1 MMYMINANFTKQD
14 APAPQA
20 NELLEKD
27 GKSDDFNALMSGL
40 CMTPPDSTKPD
51 PTKKPAEPG
60 DAGGRMA
67 NDRANLGSVKFNDP
81 KNPAFGLPP
90 ELPQPVELT
99 PNSQNSPLQ
108 AGALPTAPV
117 SEVKSEV
124 KSELAQKLDRLKN
137 FKFMA
142 PDGETKPADGEI
154 KMAPQP
160 IKPLVKDIKTQA
172 NKFEETPDTSASINV
187 AKNFAT
193 MAQEKAVI
201 VKGLAGLGAQVH
213 PDDPALLASDAGIDE
228 GFTHPDHNNVL
239 DQRGCLLPDGSIKAM
254 DLLRAQ
260 RKLPKLISDVTGIA
274 AEETS
279 ASHGEIAQAEASVLP
294 KTSAA
299 TAMLEQIK
307 PAVIQ
312 LAAAVANEGK
322 QILKMRLHPAELG
335 TVEIRLEKN
344 SAGVLE
350 AHFKTDTDTAKHFL
364 TQGLDA
370 LRNSLQNAGWQVGR
384 VEISTGAFSST
395 ADGSAQKDARQR
407 DEASPG
413 QEAKNFGPASTRS
426 GDQADISADR
436 LVNLRA

>member
-1 MMYMINANFTKQD
+1 MINANFTKQD
-14 APAPQA
+14 TPASQAPSADDA
-20 NELLEKD
+20 LEKD
-27 GKSDDFNALMSGL
+27 GRDDFNALMSGL
-40 CMTPPDSTKPD
+40 CMTPADGTKPD
-51 PTKKPAEPG
+51 PTKKPAETGGTG
-60 DAGGRMA
+60 DGEARMA
-67 NDRANLGSVKFNDP
+67 DQRANLGSVKFNDP
-81 KNPAFGLPP
+81 KNPAFGQLPEP
-90 ELPQPVELT
+90 PDAAALT
-99 PNSQNSPLQ
+99 PNPQNAAQIQ
-108 AGALPTAPV
+108 AGALPAAQ
-117 SEVKSEV
+117 VKPEV

-142 PDGETKPADGEI
+142 PDGET

-172 NKFEETPDTSASINV
+172 NKFEETPDTTASIKV
-187 AKNFAT
+187 AKNFAAMT
-193 MAQEKAVI
+193 QDKTAVVKA
-201 VKGLAGLGAQVH
+201 LADLGAHVH
-213 PDDPALLASDAGIDE
+213 LEDPTVLGGDTSVEE
-228 GFTHPDHNNVL
+228 GDTHLDNNYIL
-239 DQRGCLLPDGSIKAM
+239 ERGCLLPDGSIKAT

-274 AEETS
+274 ADETTS
-279 ASHGEIAQAEASVLP
+279 VSNGEIAQAEASALP
-294 KTSAA
+294 KASTAA
-299 TAMLEQIK
+299 AAMLEQIK

-312 LAAAVANEGK
+312 LAAATANEGK
-322 QILKMRLHPAELG
+322 QILRMRLHPAELG

-344 SAGVLE
+344 AAGVLE
-350 AHFKTDTDTAKHFL
+350 AHFKTDTEGAKHFL

-395 ADGSAQKDARQR
+395 TDGGDGLGQKDARQR
-407 DEASPG
+407 DETSPG